1 VKIRGRFGP
10 KVANHK
16 LQQNQ
21 DFWGTGAIKMNRKTL
36 WVGLLSLAVVGVA
49 ALTLVFAKPA
59 SFHGTSYGEP
69 YPTAPQIELKK
80 SNGETF
86 RLSDQKGKIVLLFF
100 GYTSCPDVCP
110 TTLAE
115 LKQVMDGLGNKAEQV
130 QVVFISVDPERDTP
144 ENIQKY
150 VGHFNPN
157 FIGLSGSSAELEN
170 IWKKYGVFRERV
182 ESDSAFGYI
191 INHTARTYLIDAD
204 GNLRLSYGFQTP
216 VENIVSDL
224 EILLK

>member
-1 VKIRGRFGP
+1 
-10 KVANHK
+10 
-16 LQQNQ
+16 
-21 DFWGTGAIKMNRKTL
+21 MNRKTL
-36 WVGLLSLAVVGVA
+36 WVGFISLLVVGVA

-59 SFHGTSYGEP
+59 SFRGTSYGEP
-69 YPTAPQIELKK
+69 YPKAAEIELKK

-115 LKQVMDGLGNKAEQV
+115 LKQVMDGLGNKADLV
-130 QVVFISVDPERDTP
+130 QVVFVSVDPERDTP
-144 ENIQKY
+144 EKIQKY
-150 VGHFNPN
+150 VEHFNHS
-157 FIGLSGSSAELEN
+157 FIGLSGTTDELQN
-170 IWKKYGVFRERV
+170 VWNNYGVFRERV
-182 ESDSAFGYI
+182 ESNSAFGYI

-224 EILLK
+224 KILLK